1 MNDELKGTAGMT
13 MLVALVSNVE
23 LSYIPDNLLGAK
35 LLNIMFLQQES
46 TLESKQETVDM

>member
-23 LSYIPDNLLGAK
+23 LSYIPDNPFRSKTLEYLVS
-35 LLNIMFLQQES
+35 S
-46 TLESKQETVDM
+46 TLESRQETEDICR